1 MNIKDS
7 LKSLKPYQVEAEF
20 QGIRL
25 DANETRNFLFP
36 EGFDLS
42 AFEFHRYPDH
52 GAKALRDSLS
62 QYLGIDARFI
72 LEGNGSSELIELMIK
87 TYIEKDELIMSF
99 EPTFSMYR
107 VYSQIYEAKYL
118 GFPLNNDYTLD
129 VDAFIK
135 VIQVNQPKL
144 IFLCTPNNPTGGQL
158 KKEDIIKIISS
169 TEALIVIDEAYMEF
183 ADVIE
188 SMTQEV
194 LDYQNVI
201 VLRTFS
207 KAFGL
212 ASIRLG
218 YMIANET
225 IVSTINRVK
234 SPYHLNQVTQTI
246 GIAALRKIEIVI
258 SEVKDIIQR
267 RETLKMRLK
276 TLPIIVYPSK
286 GNFIFIQSP
295 NKKLYQP
302 LLNQGIRIRAYQDP
316 VDSYRI
322 TIGTQEENDSL
333 YQALKEILK

>member
-20 QGIRL
+20 NGIRL

-36 EGFDLS
+36 EGFVLNT
-42 AFEFHRYPDH
+42 FEFHRYPDH
-52 GAKALRDSLS
+52 SAKALREALS
-62 QYLGIDARFI
+62 QYVGIDANSI

-87 TYIEKDELIMSF
+87 TYVEKDELIMSF

-107 VYSQIYEAKYL
+107 VYSNIYGAKFL

-135 VIQVNQPKL
+135 AVQVNQPKL

-158 KKEDIIKIISS
+158 KKEEIIQIIRS
-169 TEALIVIDEAYMEF
+169 TKALIVIDEAYMEF
-183 ADVIE
+183 ADATE

-246 GIAALRKIEIVI
+246 GIEALRNIKIVLN
-258 SEVKDIIQR
+258 EVKDIIER
-267 RETLKMRLK
+267 RETLMKRLSS
-276 TLPIIVYPSK
+276 LPIVVYPSK

-295 NKKLYQP
+295 DKKLYQP
-302 LLNQGIRIRAYQDP
+302 LLNRGIRIRAYQDP

-322 TIGTQEENDSL
+322 TIGTQEENDTL
-333 YQALKEILK
+333 YQALKEIFR